1 MGKPNFTKML
11 SSPHLCRALSVRV
24 SGRDH
29 HLTLYRCCSP
39 VTSTTRLCY
48 ITDCTCVLCPYS
60 QVATVSIPF
69 PPCFVT
75 FVLYS
80 FLSYLVTV
88 TPLSC
93 VFSQNPLIL
102 TTDSFACQELI
113 STTFPGSEDSTF
125 RISVT
130 IRIHWSPTALAVPI
144 TLYDY
149 RDMIYAPITSFILA
163 TEGTGC
169 GTSRGSLHLK
179 CYADASFASNDDLS
193 SQLGYVIL
201 LCDAE
206 DRCHILDYASRKCKR
221 VVRSIMSRRVY
232 TFAKGFDRAYAIK
245 RTLEKVYPQNLRV
258 TMLKDSKRMFDVI
271 TKASHSSGTRLM
283 IDVAAAREAYNRN
296 DISNVALVLSEH
308 NIADV
313 LTKKNEF

>member
-1 MGKPNFTKML
+1 ML

-29 HLTLYRCCSP
+29 HLTLYGFCSP
-39 VTSTTRLCY
+39 VTSTTRHYY

-69 PPCFVT
+69 PSWFVT

-80 FLSYLVTV
+80 FLSYFVTV

-113 STTFPGSEDSTF
+113 STTFPGSDSTF

-144 TLYDY
+144 ELCDY
-149 RDMIYAPITSFILA
+149 RDRIYSPITSFI
-163 TEGTGC
+163 
-169 GTSRGSLHLK
+169 RG
-179 CYADASFASNDDLS
+179 N
-193 SQLGYVIL
+193 
-201 LCDAE
+201 
-206 DRCHILDYASRKCKR
+206 
-221 VVRSIMSRRVY
+221 
-232 TFAKGFDRAYAIK
+232 
-245 RTLEKVYPQNLRV
+245 
-258 TMLKDSKRMFDVI
+258 
-271 TKASHSSGTRLM
+271 
-283 IDVAAAREAYNRN
+283 
-296 DISNVALVLSEH
+296 
-308 NIADV
+308 
-313 LTKKNEF
+313 